1 MGYKEVAHNLY
12 AIQRKEEAIKTS
24 VSATLPI
31 LLDQQKDIM
40 EVACSGNVKKMCSL
54 MILQNKGIKDVMVVD
69 KKSGNTVF
77 YNICQLGHLKLLL
90 FLKSMMDKKEFVDN
104 IFLCSNDHD
113 QSPIEYAVRYSHPS
127 IVKHLFDKK
136 EVQDRYQ
143 NNDPMLH
150 RLLIFLFAFNSN
162 SHINDYVLSAL
173 DISKEKVIKMI
184 SYKCPQLGRD
194 TIYHLMNVLTSVFG
208 FGTFDRLQRFINFIG
223 EQVFI
228 DHMFNVDKLNRDAMV
243 WAVRKNRVNFIEYM
257 LSIDGIKEKYA
268 SDNNLLHFL
277 CNGLNDWIVNKESV
291 KCVVN
296 TLELTEAKLNELNEF
311 RAIDIEK
318 IIPFT
323 K

>member
-1 MGYKEVAHNLY
+1 MG
-12 AIQRKEEAIKTS
+12 IT
-24 VSATLPI
+24 
-31 LLDQQKDIM
+31 
-40 EVACSGNVKKMCSL
+40 
-54 MILQNKGIKDVMVVD
+54 QNKEIKDLMFVD
-69 KKSGNTVF
+69 KKSKNTVF
-77 YNICQLGHLKLLL
+77 HSICELGHLKLLL
-90 FLKSMMDKKEFVDN
+90 FLESMMDEMEFIEH
-104 IFLCSNDHD
+104 IFLGNNDSD
-113 QSPIEYAVRYSHPS
+113 QRPIEYAVLKSNTL

-243 WAVRKNRVNFIEYM
+243 WAVRRNRVNFIEYM
-257 LSIDGIKEKYA
+257 LSINGIKEKYA

-277 CNGLNDWIVNKESV
+277 CNGLNDWIANKEAV
-291 KCVVN
+291 KYVVD
-296 TLELTEAKLNELNEF
+296 TLGLTEAKLNELNEF